1 MRSLVLLAT
10 FFLATLPLFV
20 HSKALNDEEI
30 KIYFTESGEAFIE
43 SATAH
48 LCIRVDILEF
58 YNDALMAIN
67 QWNNFSSNP
76 HFDTKFHRSYR

>member
-1 MRSLVLLAT
+1 MRGLGLAI
-10 FFLATLPLFV
+10 FLFASMPFFV
-20 HSKALNDEEI
+20 HSKALNENDI
-30 KIYFTESGEAFIE
+30 KIYFTERGEAFIE

-58 YNDALMAIN
+58 YNDALMAIQ